1 MAKQEMPKIEELE
14 TSPETRTKVF
24 YSILEDVYAEKEKM
38 AQQAKVNFSL
48 LEDVDT
54 AQKELKQ
61 KYEELNVI
69 RKVAEEV
76 GYTLD
81 LKKVLDI
88 LSKSIGRLIDYTSVC
103 YMLFEKEKGEVLF
116 NAYLGQTVGPS
127 YLNAIKKSAQ
137 EAFQALAPG
146 QVARD
151 LEAHYFGK
159 KIDNE
164 SEVRALSFFNV
175 PMIVQDKILGML
187 NIASTKPDL
196 YRQKEMEPVYTIVSQ
211 ASLAIVRLRELI
223 ASEHSRLKDLVESMT
238 NGVLMFDID
247 KKVVIANPVMKKI
260 VQLEDDKVG
269 FSDFLKVFKEAVQV
283 IDREEKAI
291 DMSVTIDKVLSSAET
306 VYFEEVSL
314 KNKFFEI
321 FVTPVR
327 DYRQQIFG
335 GTIILHDITHRKKV
349 EMRMTEF
356 VSIASHQLRTPLTA
370 IKLFVEMLANEEVGK
385 LGEKQ
390 KDYMDNVQ
398 QSTERMIKL
407 VNELLNVSRLEAG
420 RLRIEPRLIQ
430 LEKFIR
436 EIINALK
443 PEAAT
448 RKCEVIFR
456 KPRKKL
462 AKIPIDPSLIRQV
475 IRNLVSNAI
484 HYSPEKKCKVFVT
497 LKKRNK
503 EEYLIGVR
511 DNGIGIPKAAQERIF
526 EKFFR
531 ADNAMKAIAEGSG
544 LGLYVCKM
552 IIEAS
557 GGKIWF
563 EFPGKGKGT
572 TFYITIPI
580 KGMPKKKGEKG
591 LAA

>member
-511 DNGIGIPKAAQERIF
+511 D
-526 EKFFR
+526 
-531 ADNAMKAIAEGSG
+531 S
-544 LGLYVCKM
+544 
-552 IIEAS
+552 IIEKYKKYKN
-557 GGKIWF
+557 KI
-563 EFPGKGKGT
+563 
-572 TFYITIPI
+572 
-580 KGMPKKKGEKG
+580 
-591 LAA
+591 L